1 MNVSSLSTGAYGYDP
16 TITDRVQSGSA
27 SASSSL
33 ELQSSAAPPPPP
45 PSGNGQG
52 GDPMSSALS
61 SLESALSSGDTNTA
75 QSLVSDILSHSP
87 NASSD
92 SDSDSDTDSTSTTS
106 TTATDSSSPASKID
120 AYLKSMKESLASGDT
135 SDAQKTLQSLKDYLT
150 ANLPSAP
157 SGAGT
162 YSAAG
167 GFQQSSGKGAV
178 SALTALA

>member
-1 MNVSSLSTGAYGYDP
+1 
-16 TITDRVQSGSA
+16 
-27 SASSSL
+27 
-33 ELQSSAAPPPPP
+33 
-45 PSGNGQG
+45 
-52 GDPMSSALS
+52 MSSALS

-92 SDSDSDTDSTSTTS
+92 SDSDSDTDSTSTTSTSTTS